1 MSMANKRF
9 GRRSIDFGANLARIL
24 SAARA
29 LGVKPSTLI
38 RNAVKDWMLAHGYG
52 WEEVGKPGNPEFK
65 RKGKQEVK
73 GDE

>member
-1 MSMANKRF
+1 MPSNQP

-24 SAARA
+24 AAARA

-65 RKGKQEVK
+65 KGKQEGNDDK
-73 GDE
+73 